1 MTAPARRVVGVA
13 ALVALLATGL
23 VHAAAAQELPGEP
36 AARLVVTGID
46 GAVGPGTTPGE
57 DGQDPDEDEE
67 DPHDLDLRVLVE
79 NIGSVD
85 VQALQVVV
93 EVHTAVGG
101 ARSVLQQ
108 TLDGG
113 PIERP
118 LQTLPLRVDVRDGGS
133 VAPGQIASLALSVPG
148 DDIGWVGT
156 NDVYPVQVT
165 LLLGSQVLDRVVTSV
180 VHLHDP
186 PDRPLQTT
194 AVWPIDAPTR
204 RTPGGAYTEALPA
217 ELEPGGRIDVL
228 LTAAEAH
235 GDAPLLLAP
244 GVTLVEELADRAN
257 GFRLVDGTEV
267 AAEAEAAQQAA
278 DLLERL
284 RSLVEDA
291 PLDPVTGPYGHAHVA
306 ALAAGPAEVA
316 PLAEAAMSMARNRI
330 QALLGRAPDLG
341 LHLATTPITEDVLDL
356 VAAERLLVD
365 WNQVV
370 GPDLANFPD
379 LPQARR
385 RLPAVSGPGVAR
397 QLTVAD
403 PHVEAIL
410 TSPPVDG
417 GTSIARQR
425 LVAETGLLYLIE
437 PGREDRALLI
447 MPPSDWNPAPGTADL
462 FLDALTSSPWMEL
475 SRPVADG
482 PTDRAELATEQAIMP
497 DQLAED
503 VGSTLRRLTA
513 LREAVSS
520 GSSALTETTIADLED
535 AVVRALTPRAVDDRG
550 EPAREQVRA
559 IHAIAEEAFGGV
571 ELADG
576 GRVTLTSDTGEVPV
590 TVERT
595 GGGPIDLVVEVR
607 SSNALRW
614 ADGVRRQEITLPAGA
629 SRTVSFGT
637 RALSRGTF
645 PVTITVTDPT
655 GDKLLDVTT
664 LSVRSTAISR
674 TALIVIGSVVVLL
687 LLGGLRRRRSPRLRV
702 VP

>member
-1 MTAPARRVVGVA
+1 MTALARRGAGVA
-13 ALVALLATGL
+13 TLVALLAAGL
-23 VHAAAAQELPGEP
+23 VAPAAAQELVGEP

-46 GAVGPGTTPGE
+46 GAVGPGTTGE
-57 DGQDPDEDEE
+57 EAEGADDEDPD
-67 DPHDLDLRVLVE
+67 DLALRVLVE

-93 EVHTAVGG
+93 EVHTPVGG

-148 DDIGWVGT
+148 EDIGWAET

-165 LLLGSQVLDRVVTSV
+165 LLLGSQVLDQVVTSV
-180 VHLHDP
+180 VHMHDP

-194 AVWPIDAPTR
+194 AVWPIDAPTH

-217 ELEPGGRIDVL
+217 ALEPGGRIDVL
-228 LTAAEAH
+228 LTAAETH
-235 GDAPLLLAP
+235 SDSPLLLAP

-267 AAEAEAAQQAA
+267 AAEAEAARQAA
-278 DLLERL
+278 GLLERL
-284 RSLVEDA
+284 RALVENA

-306 ALAAGPAEVA
+306 ALATAPAEVA

-341 LHLATTPITEDVLDL
+341 LHLATTPVTQDVLD
-356 VAAERLLVD
+356 VVDADRLLVD

-403 PHVEAIL
+403 PHVGTIL
-410 TSPPVDG
+410 TAPPVDG
-417 GTSIARQR
+417 GTAIARQR

-437 PGREDRALLI
+437 PGRANRALLV
-447 MPPSDWNPAPGTADL
+447 MPPPDWDPAPGTADL
-462 FLDALTSSPWMEL
+462 FLDVLTSSPWLAL
-475 SRPVADG
+475 SRPGTDG
-482 PTDRAELATEQAIMP
+482 PTDRAELATERATMP
-497 DQLAED
+497 EPLAEN

-513 LREAVSS
+513 LREAMPS
-520 GSSALTETTIADLED
+520 GTQALTETTVADLED
-535 AVVRALTPRAVDDRG
+535 AVIRALTPQGMNDGG
-550 EPAREQVRA
+550 EPAQAQVQDVL
-559 IHAIAEEAFGGV
+559 AIAEDAFGEV
-571 ELADG
+571 ELAEG

-590 TVERT
+590 TIERT

-614 ADGVRRQEITLPAGA
+614 ADGVRRQQFTLPAGA

-645 PVTITVTDPT
+645 PVTVTVTDPT
-655 GDKLLDVTT
+655 GDKLLDATT

-674 TALIVIGSVVVLL
+674 TALVVIGVVVLLL